1 MYTGKHWFRQSQQ
14 ELFKFIFWP
23 LPQSFSNLFPQNF
36 KFLWLRN
43 SFSLICLVSTLN
55 RKIDILNFDVL
66 NHRLLQIFKKKT
78 KTNGKNYSR
87 CFSFWVRLESYK
99 DRMGPM
105 MFDYS
110 PDI

>member
-66 NHRLLQIFKKKT
+66 NHRLLQIFKKKL
-78 KTNGKNYSR
+78 K
-87 CFSFWVRLESYK
+87 
-99 DRMGPM
+99 PM
-105 MFDYS
+105 EKITQDALVFGYDWNL
-110 PDI
+110 IRTEWGQ

>member
-66 NHRLLQIFKKKT
+66 NHRSLQIFKKKL
-78 KTNGKNYSR
+78 K
-87 CFSFWVRLESYK
+87 
-99 DRMGPM
+99 PM
-105 MFDYS
+105 EKITQDALVFGYDWNL
-110 PDI
+110 IRTEWGQ

>member
-23 LPQSFSNLFPQNF
+23 LPQSFSNLFPQNL

-66 NHRLLQIFKKKT
+66 NHRLLQIFKKKL
-78 KTNGKNYSR
+78 K
-87 CFSFWVRLESYK
+87 
-99 DRMGPM
+99 PM
-105 MFDYS
+105 EKITQDALVFGYDWNL
-110 PDI
+110 IRTEWGQ